1 VIVVDEL
8 LLVEASGGIELLN
21 VELVPFGIDHV
32 DEVLAAHFPGLELVS
47 PEGDEALDLG
57 IDPPAALV
65 FGRRGSRAS
74 QLRSR

>member
-47 PEGDEALDLG
+47 PEGT
-57 IDPPAALV
+57 
-65 FGRRGSRAS
+65 RWK
-74 QLRSR
+74 